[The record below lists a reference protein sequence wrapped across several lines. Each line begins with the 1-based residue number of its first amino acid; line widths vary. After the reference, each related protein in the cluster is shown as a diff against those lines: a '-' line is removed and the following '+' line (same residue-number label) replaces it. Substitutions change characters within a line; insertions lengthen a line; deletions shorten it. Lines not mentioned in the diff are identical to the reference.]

1 MHQMKKQKELSP
13 SSKSKQLQVPTWR
26 ADRPK
31 RSRDSSEEP
40 GTSSKR
46 IKEEQAEYDKRLSD
60 ALTAQMELHLERNI
74 NNCIKDKKELKEL
87 KPAFLKA
94 TL

>member
-1 MHQMKKQKELSP
+1 MHQKKQRELSP

-46 IKEEQAEYDKRLSD
+46 TKEEQTEYDKSLLD
-60 ALTAQMELHLERNI
+60 ALTAQMVKSMITSR
-74 NNCIKDKKELKEL
+74 IKR
-87 KPAFLKA
+87 
-94 TL
+94 T